1 MFKLVYQMGLESFNR
16 IFFSVQSLIIEWGE
30 RRNWAMLLANF
41 WGKSKREEREWYD
54 QEEWKSKRGNGIAEV
69 GGKT

>member
-16 IFFSVQSLIIEWGE
+16 ILFSVQSLIIEWGE

-41 WGKSKREEREWYD
+41 WGKSKREEREWND
-54 QEEWKSKRGNGIAEV
+54 QEERKSKRGNGIAEV
-69 GGKT
+69 GGKK